1 MQTRPSRKER
11 ARGPER
17 LPLVTDGTRLPSLL
31 TRPLGLEG
39 WAAKEPVL
47 LAALA
52 SGQPMLL
59 VGPHGSAKS
68 FLLERLAQALNLD
81 YRFYNASL
89 INYDDL
95 VGIPM
100 PTEDRKSLRYIG
112 TATAIWDAEV
122 VFIDELNRTRP
133 ELQNKLFPI
142 VHERRVQGIEL
153 ERLRYR
159 WAAMNPPPTAE
170 QAADSPDLYL
180 GAEMLDP
187 ALADRFSFLI
197 TVPGWSDLS
206 GAEQRAI
213 LRDQFAGRHPFATPP
228 GELVA
233 RAEGHLAALSAAAPP
248 DLADYVITLLE
259 QLAGKGI
266 AVSTRRATMIH
277 RNILA
282 VHAARI
288 ALLGIAVDDERA
300 LLVDWSGSA
309 MLALQHSLP
318 QSAAGAPV
326 DPVQLLGAH
335 RHAWARAQLDEKN
348 PWRTILAVQDPLERA
363 LEAVARR
370 EEMDDDA
377 LSKLIMDG
385 LAGAADDT
393 RKLLAAVAIYEAC
406 RRDRKLHAM
415 AWDALAQMVAP
426 VVTAGTYTARVPC
439 PGVPRSVYRQA
450 MDVADA
456 VVAAAQPG
464 TEVCSVYACNL
475 IRLLCNRP
483 DAYKN
488 RTPVSVRNEFYE
500 LWAHMRF
507 NKAYH
512 YMELR

>member
-11 ARGPER
+11 AKGPER
-17 LPLVTDGTRLPSLL
+17 LPLVTDGTQLPSLL

-52 SGQPMLL
+52 SGEPMLL

-197 TVPGWSDLS
+197 TVPGWSELS

-213 LRDQFAGRHPFATPP
+213 LRDQYAGQHPFATPP
-228 GELVA
+228 DELVA
-233 RAEGHLAALSAAAPP
+233 RAEGHLAALSAAAPAA
-248 DLADYVITLLE
+248 LADYVIHLLE
-259 QLAGKGI
+259 QLAGKGVT
-266 AVSTRRATMIH
+266 VSTRRATMIH
-277 RNILA
+277 RNVLA

-318 QSAAGAPV
+318 QSAAGTPV
-326 DPVQLLGAH
+326 DPVALLGAH
-335 RHAWARAQLDEKN
+335 RHAWALAQLDENN
-348 PWRTILAVQDPLERA
+348 PWRTILAVQDPLDRA

-370 EEMDDDA
+370 EEMDDDT
-377 LSKLIMDG
+377 LSRVILDG
-385 LAGAADDT
+385 LASSAPDA
-393 RKLLAAVAIYEAC
+393 RKLPAAVAIYEAC
-406 RRDRKLHAM
+406 RHDRHLHA
-415 AWDALAQMVAP
+415 ATWVGLNDLVAP
-426 VVTAGTYTARVPC
+426 VSFGGRGSAPVDKAGATRKDYLK
-439 PGVPRSVYRQA
+439 
-450 MDVADA
+450 
-456 VVAAAQPG
+456 VVAFIETLSQTGIEAGPHA
-464 TEVCSVYACNL
+464 TAYL
-475 IRLLCNRP
+475 INVLARLLHLGYIE
-483 DAYKN
+483 A
-488 RTPVSVRNEFYE
+488 TPRQVWSDFEDHWDR
-500 LWAHMRF
+500 
-507 NKAYH
+507 
-512 YMELR
+512 LRCGRAAPAEEVL